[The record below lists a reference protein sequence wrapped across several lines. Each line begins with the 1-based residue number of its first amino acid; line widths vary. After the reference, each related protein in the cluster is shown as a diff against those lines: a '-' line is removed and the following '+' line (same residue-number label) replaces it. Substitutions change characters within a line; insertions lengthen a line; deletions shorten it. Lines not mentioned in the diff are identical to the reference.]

1 MASSICVAPP
11 ALAEI
16 GARVPALTRWAKICR
31 AFGAGLECEAI
42 DQVSAVFRTTA
53 AAPCNFP
60 RRKREPIYTS
70 RPTPLPANHMREILM
85 TEERKYAVLFAAT
98 ILAAR
103 QLADLGDLADRPCPA
118 RDIVLA
124 KAIEKAEMI
133 LRKIDQKYPAEKR

>member
-1 MASSICVAPP
+1 MDFSRGANSDDRGGGQIRVSKSNVHHFFGP
-11 ALAEI
+11 LAFNTVD
-16 GARVPALTRWAKICR
+16 GVGPDARKHDP
-31 AFGAGLECEAI
+31 
-42 DQVSAVFRTTA
+42 S
-53 AAPCNFP
+53 
-60 RRKREPIYTS
+60 YTS
-70 RPTPLPANHMREILM
+70 SPTPLPANHTREIPM

-133 LRKIDQKYPAEKR
+133 LRKIDQK